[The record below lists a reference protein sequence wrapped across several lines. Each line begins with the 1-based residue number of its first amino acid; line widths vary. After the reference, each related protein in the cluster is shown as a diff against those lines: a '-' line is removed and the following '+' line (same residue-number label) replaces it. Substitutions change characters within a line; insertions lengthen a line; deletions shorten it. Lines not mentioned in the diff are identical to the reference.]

1 MGSIGGMLFRW
12 WKAYNWVVYVC
23 VLEDIEKQEW
33 SEYVYTFPEDI
44 IIDPF
49 SIFSLLKWLLLVRL
63 FCRGDSTSKHFYVFY
78 FSFERNIA
86 RYRCLPIFNILQH
99 VEIQSNHEA
108 FEINNNRVYVFID
121 HIEDDIIVDPFS
133 IFIVRAIAAGEI
145 VLSGDSTSKP
155 FYVFYSNLERDS
167 LQSVEIQGNHEAFE
181 INDNRVYVS
190 IDHIE
195 DDKIN
200 SMMKKTYMLLQ
211 HL

>member
-1 MGSIGGMLFRW
+1 ESHLENAARLLWLCLICFR
-12 WKAYNWVVYVC
+12 KLIQLLGFDPIDKQFK
-23 VLEDIEKQEW
+23 VLYMEGFNHRIISFDVRSEKFKLIKDIEKQEW

-49 SIFSLLKWLLLVRL
+49 SIFS
-63 FCRGDSTSKHFYVFY
+63 
-78 FSFERNIA
+78 
-86 RYRCLPIFNILQH
+86 
-99 VEIQSNHEA
+99 
-108 FEINNNRVYVFID
+108 
-121 HIEDDIIVDPFS
+121 
-133 IFIVRAIAAGEI
+133 IFIVRVIAAGEI

-155 FYVFYSNLERDS
+155 FYVFYFNLERGS

-190 IDHIE
+190 IDHVE

>member
-1 MGSIGGMLFRW
+1 MLT
-12 WKAYNWVVYVC
+12 N
-23 VLEDIEKQEW
+23 
-33 SEYVYTFPEDI
+33 
-44 IIDPF
+44 
-49 SIFSLLKWLLLVRL
+49 
-63 FCRGDSTSKHFYVFY
+63 
-78 FSFERNIA
+78 
-86 RYRCLPIFNILQH
+86 FNILQY

-121 HIEDDIIVDPFS
+121 HIEEDIIVGPFS
-133 IFIVRAIAAGEI
+133 IFIVRVIAAGEI

-155 FYVFYSNLERDS
+155 FYVFYFNLERGS

-190 IDHIE
+190 IDHVE